1 MSHPIS
7 PKLAIRS
14 IAGSEMICCT
24 GCGHALA
31 PSGQPWKQSSIVS
44 EMSTDKLVCEVTTGS
59 PAETI
64 LRLFVC
70 GVCGAL
76 LDTETALLNEPFLDD
91 IVVT

>member
-7 PKLAIRS
+7 PKLVIRR
-14 IAGSEMICCT
+14 IAGSDKICCT
-24 GCGHALA
+24 DCGHVLA
-31 PSGQPWKQSSIVS
+31 ASGQPWKRSSIVS
-44 EMSTDKLVCEVTTGS
+44 EIPTDKLACEATTGN

-70 GVCGAL
+70 KGCGTL

-91 IVVT
+91 IVAT